1 MFQVPGFGFRVWRFR
16 CRGDPPGR
24 PYLELGTRNSEPET
38 IHLRVISVWVIE
50 MPSASRA
57 WV

>member
-1 MFQVPGFGFRVWRFR
+1 VWRFM

-24 PYLELGTRNSEPET
+24 PYSEPET

-50 MPSASRA
+50 IPSASRA